1 MKFQQKL
8 ESLSREEIAKLDEK
22 IHDKIY
28 RLLEQR
34 DRVKQMHHP
43 LMKYPKQYDEFRT
56 LRKRIEHCK
65 SWTIDEVGEFVDT
78 LLRQR
83 KRKKTKSQKP

>member
-43 LMKYPKQYDEFRT
+43 LMK
-56 LRKRIEHCK
+56 
-65 SWTIDEVGEFVDT
+65 
-78 LLRQR
+78 
-83 KRKKTKSQKP
+83 TKSQKP